1 VPASIQS
8 DEFSK
13 IIFWAPSGREFV
25 IKDVNK
31 FQQIV
36 LPRFFRHSKMNSF
49 IRQLNMY
56 GFHKSRADHS
66 KSVFSHPLFLKDR
79 E

>member
-13 IIFWAPSGREFV
+13 IIFWAASGREFV

-56 GFHKSRADHS
+56 GFHKSRNELT
-66 KSVFSHPLFLKDR
+66 KSIFSHPLFQRDR
-79 E
+79 Q